1 MIALKKI
8 PYNIDAI
15 YYNFD
20 ITKPQ
25 PQLFVTPDF
34 KELTRVLDEFAGRMA
49 LRKGGI
55 EGILKAI
62 ESNNTSTIVY
72 SSGLQISG
80 TVVEYLLHQNQP
92 VYVKKTEGPTSLA
105 YKKPTA

>member
-1 MIALKKI
+1 
-8 PYNIDAI
+8 
-15 YYNFD
+15 
-20 ITKPQ
+20 
-25 PQLFVTPDF
+25 
-34 KELTRVLDEFAGRMA
+34 MA

-72 SSGLQISG
+72 SSGLQVSG

-92 VYVKKTEGPTSLA
+92 VYVKTDGPTSLA
-105 YKKPTA
+105 YKNRQLENHGKESHQDGFGSPIGRIKHAIKPPRFFIQIAI